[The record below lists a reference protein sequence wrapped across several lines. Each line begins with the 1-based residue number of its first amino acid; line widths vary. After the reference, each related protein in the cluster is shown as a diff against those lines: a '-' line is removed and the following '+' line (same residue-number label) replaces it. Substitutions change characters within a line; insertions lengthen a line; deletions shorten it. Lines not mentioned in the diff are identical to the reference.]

1 MRPLCITATSP
12 PTRAACEGTMNSLA
26 RRPNCGKDKGV
37 GESFARRALQ
47 DEGEA
52 DDNGFDGDN
61 GADESKI
68 KFVAHERVSWLRT
81 TTGGMRSVFRWTAVV
96 KATLHYIRLR
106 ETVFRTKSER
116 ASVTN
121 RSFLHLARSG
131 FVCVYFD
138 EKTWVR
144 SRTGMRHSFKCSAR
158 TPSDDAISSFSFFPF
173 SS

>member
-1 MRPLCITATSP
+1 
-12 PTRAACEGTMNSLA
+12 MNSLA

-81 TTGGMRSVFRWTAVV
+81 TTGGMRSVFRWTAIV
-96 KATLHYIRLR
+96 KAALHYIRLR

-116 ASVTN
+116 AN
-121 RSFLHLARSG
+121 ERA
-131 FVCVYFD
+131 
-138 EKTWVR
+138 
-144 SRTGMRHSFKCSAR
+144 SRTARFFTSHAPVSFATILTRKRGSAR
-158 TPSDDAISSFSFFPF
+158 KLG
-173 SS
+173 